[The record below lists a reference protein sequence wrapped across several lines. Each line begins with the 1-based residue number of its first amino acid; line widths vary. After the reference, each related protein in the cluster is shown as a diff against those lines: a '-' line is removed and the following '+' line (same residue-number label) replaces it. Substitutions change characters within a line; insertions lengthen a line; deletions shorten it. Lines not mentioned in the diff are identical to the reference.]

1 MNSNEAKKE
10 KAIEALL
17 REPNTAQA
25 AKAAGISEAT
35 IHRYLKEPAF
45 REAYKR
51 TRAQLLDNTV
61 TVLMAVSLEAVKTL
75 QAIMSDKES
84 PVPCRLGAARSL
96 LEWSFKGREM
106 LEYEERLRVL
116 EETVKVIGR
125 A

>member
-1 MNSNEAKKE
+1 MNSNEAKRE

-45 REAYKR
+45 REAYQR

-75 QAIMSDKES
+75 QAIMSDKGS

-116 EETVKVIGR
+116 EETVKVLGR

>member
-35 IHRYLKEPAF
+35 MHRYLKEPAF

-96 LEWSFKGREM
+96 LEWSFKSREM